1 VSIRQR
7 GVRQQPI
14 ETWITQA
21 IRDEFEA
28 AGLWTD
34 ETWMDQFLRHARE
47 DPAAIAV
54 IDEFGTLTRGE
65 ALHSARRL
73 AAYLQHQGIN
83 EGDVITL
90 VVPNWREFVV
100 IHAAI
105 GLLGGVVN
113 PLLPRTGA
121 TEMRHILRTAGT
133 RFVFAAAEYRGAS
146 PATNAADAAAEIEG
160 ILGLVSVRGGK
171 SSLEGILAEPWE
183 ERYQL
188 QTPSVDARS
197 WDTVT
202 FTSGTEALPKGV
214 VHSHQ
219 STMFGLHG
227 YIDNVLKLDGNDS
240 VFMPSPISHASGLQW
255 GLRTAQHVGAPLVL
269 QDKWDSELALHLID
283 THQSSYT
290 LAATPFIVDLIAARS
305 RRGHGGESLRY
316 IASGGAA
323 IPPNLVVDTRK
334 AFGAELM
341 AVFGASETYITTAT
355 EPGMDDQRLATDG
368 RALPGVQ
375 VAVVDDQGRP
385 VAPGQDG
392 EIVTRGPQLFIGYL
406 GNPDL
411 THRTFRGD
419 WYRFGDLGR
428 IDESGMLRVTGRIKD
443 IVIRGGENISARE
456 IEEVLTEHPSVE
468 SVAIVGYPDPR
479 LGERCCAVVVP
490 AEGSA
495 VDLEVLNTFLLQRGM
510 AMFKL
515 PERLQIVSE
524 LPTTPTGKVR
534 KAELRRIVAQVLP

>member
-290 LAATPFIVDLIAARS
+290 LAATPFIVDLIAAHS

-323 IPPNLVVDTRK
+323 IPRNLVVDTRK

-411 THRTFRGD
+411 THRTFRGE

-534 KAELRRIVAQVLP
+534 KAELRRIVSQVLP